1 MERFIKLFSNMV
13 MLVVFFGTG
22 RTFAQNTFPT
32 SGNVGIGTTSPSYS
46 LVIKDDFRP
55 VVQIGNRSGALISGS
70 TLPSGSS
77 LGGALFGNNLYVR
90 DGNLKTSAT
99 RSDNF
104 GYSGLFAENGYL
116 KFYGIQTNTVQDQT
130 VSLGTGLRMTITP
143 EGNVGINANNPKTKL
158 QVNGGLRIG
167 YTEEEYAGAI
177 RWTGTDFEGHNGQ
190 KWISLSGKTPSVLW
204 VAATDRSHC
213 RFQCPSGYAA
223 AANEN
228 GSICRDSN
236 GHVGTTLIEIQVH
249 NPIDL
254 IIEIRYRCSTSSIG
268 GGQLSQC
275 RCVKIS
281 GDGNQNLNSLPLD
294 QTAEIKNYQMEKVI
308 LDDLVSV
315 FPIPSSGKFNVS
327 FKNVPQNGYEI
338 TVFDSLGESKYF
350 KISDKPTLQIDLSK
364 LGNGQYFVKIKS
376 EGQESIR
383 AILKE

>member
-177 RWTGTDFEGHNGQ
+177 RWTGTDFQGYNGET
-190 KWISLSGKTPSVLW
+190 WISLSGEVPSYLW

-223 AANEN
+223 AADVN
-228 GSICRDSN
+228 GAFCRDSR
-236 GHVGTTLIEIQVH
+236 GREGSALIETE
-249 NPIDL
+249 NFKAGGL
-254 IIEIRYRCSTSSIG
+254 IVEIRYRCNTSFVG
-268 GGQLSQC
+268 DQLSQC
-275 RCVKIS
+275 RCVKIT
-281 GDGNQNLNSLPLD
+281 GNNSQNLNFLPFD
-294 QTAEIKNYQMEKVI
+294 QTAEVQDPQLKRNALNNLASIYPV
-308 LDDLVSV
+308 
-315 FPIPSSGKFNVS
+315 PSTGKFNVS

-350 KISDKPTLQIDLSK
+350 KISDEPTLQIDLSK

-376 EGQESIR
+376 EGQESIQ